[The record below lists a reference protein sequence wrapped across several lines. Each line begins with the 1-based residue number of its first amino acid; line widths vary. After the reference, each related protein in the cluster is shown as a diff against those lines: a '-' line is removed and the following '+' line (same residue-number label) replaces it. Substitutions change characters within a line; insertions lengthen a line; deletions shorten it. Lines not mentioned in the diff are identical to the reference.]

1 MWADNQE
8 SAFFCVALIV
18 QAAAML
24 SVVIARLGQRQ
35 ESQLRYERF
44 FFACLGLVAAI
55 CLLATWT
62 GTGSWMMNGVTL
74 AVMALGATMD
84 LGHSAPDTIF

>member
-1 MWADNQE
+1 MWANNQD
-8 SAFFCVALIV
+8 SVFFCIALVVQVAAI
-18 QAAAML
+18 L

-35 ESQLRYERF
+35 ENQLRYEGF
-44 FFACLGLVAAI
+44 FFACLALVSAI

-74 AVMALGATMD
+74 ATMALGATID
-84 LGHSAPDTIF
+84 LGKTAPDAIL

>member
-1 MWADNQE
+1 MWANNQD
-8 SAFFCVALIV
+8 SVFFCVALVIQV
-18 QAAAML
+18 AALL
-24 SVVIARLGQRQ
+24 SVVIARLGQRE

-44 FFACLGLVAAI
+44 FFACLTLVAAI

-74 AVMALGATMD
+74 ATMALGATID
-84 LGHSAPDTIF
+84 LGNASPETIL